1 MTLIFPPLSTPVY
14 SSAPLL
20 HMWTPCPTTHPHVL
34 ASPTNTHTLTRQ
46 ESSLTKTSKAKVFST
61 TKGREQPLFFPFL
74 AASPPLQLP
83 SLFPLPH
90 PSAPLSKSMASQEG
104 KRRTSYLH
112 SPPEGPTLGYPYPQ
126 LLLGSSVGRECRQGP
141 ADSSQMFAKCSYV
154 ITVFS
159 ILPSRPL

>member
-34 ASPTNTHTLTRQ
+34 TSPTNTHTLTRQ

-61 TKGREQPLFFPFL
+61 TKGREQPLLFPFL

-83 SLFPLPH
+83 SLFPLPQLLPH
-90 PSAPLSKSMASQEG
+90 SPRAWQARRGSGGPLTSTPLQRVPRWVIRILSCSWVAAWGGSAGRVQLTPARCSPSALM
-104 KRRTSYLH
+104 
-112 SPPEGPTLGYPYPQ
+112 
-126 LLLGSSVGRECRQGP
+126 
-141 ADSSQMFAKCSYV
+141 
-154 ITVFS
+154 
-159 ILPSRPL
+159 